1 MQAPQKVQS
10 KAKPSKAK
18 DAEEGSSSISKP
30 VFPSARHRPSLRSV
44 LSKKPAAPAVVED
57 TSEDEKPI
65 PPKPKAPV
73 KNTRKVEPEEDELE
87 QLEHDQEV
95 SFLLDLAFR
104 LMITIRR
111 KPRRVVLLMF
121 LLMEEIV
128 CTKTDIVILMSLQV
142 TPCSQC

>member
-1 MQAPQKVQS
+1 MQVPQKVQS

-65 PPKPKAPV
+65 APKPKAPV
-73 KNTRKVEPEEDELE
+73 KTTRKVEPEEDELE

-95 SFLLDLAFR
+95 SFLLDLTFR

-111 KPRRVVLLMF
+111 GVVLLMF